1 MKPFSILAL
10 GLVFSA
16 AIPQTPTPTT
26 TTPAPEKPTTATGP
40 VETAANRKPRL
51 KTNGNVVIRN
61 ARILTATKGTIE
73 RGDILVLNG
82 KIAALGKVNA
92 PAGTPEIDATGKV
105 VAPGI
110 VDAHVHRGADSTN
123 EGTDAIVGEARILD
137 VLNPDAKNLW
147 QAVASGETSA
157 LILHG
162 SANPIG
168 AQSLVVKL
176 KYGYPAD
183 QLPVKD
189 APRMIK
195 FALGENVTRSGTATS
210 TRFPRTRMG
219 VQATYRRAFTQAREY
234 QKKWADWEAKK
245 PGATEPQRDLRLET
259 LSDILKRKIWVQ
271 CHSYRADE
279 ILMMV
284 RLSQEFGF
292 KIGAMQ
298 HALESYKIAPE
309 LAQAGVPASIFM
321 DDWAGKLE
329 LYDAVPYAA
338 SILIKAGALA
348 SVNTDGTSGT
358 TAIAL
363 DGAKAMR
370 FGGLTE
376 QQALQLVTINPAKQL
391 GIAHRTGSIEVGK
404 DADLVIWDGHPLS
417 VYSRVNTTL
426 IEGEV
431 MFQRRDAFGVDRAS
445 TYKPKLTVAK
455 YDAHPPVP
463 AKSNLYAIVGGT
475 VHPVSG
481 PVIPNGT
488 VILRNGKVAAV
499 GAKVAVPKGAV
510 VVNAKGLNVYPGFI
524 DAGTTIG
531 LTEFGQV
538 GQATDERELG
548 NYQPDLIAAT
558 AVQAQSEHIPTTR
571 NAGVTTVV
579 TRPGGGPI
587 PGHSSIL
594 NLGGPTNER
603 MAIVPRAAMSI
614 NWPGGGFG
622 GFDGHDHDESCLVEG
637 DHVEQSYLDQLLGGA
652 IQGPGGGGGGGNAGE
667 IKAYFD
673 RAAKYGR
680 GHTEIDLGFDAMQP
694 IFRQQLPVHIR
705 VRNAASIR
713 EAVEFIKARKLKA
726 VLVGAPDAWR
736 EAKLLADNNIPVIIA
751 PAGKTTLGANTTV
764 NDWDPYDTPYA
775 TPALLKR
782 AGVKFCFQSEGYAE
796 AKDLPIRVGQSCAY
810 GLKPEDALRA
820 LTLSAAEI
828 LGVSDRLGS
837 ITPGKLGNLVIS
849 DGDPMEPS
857 AQIRYVFIEGKP
869 VPLTSKFTRLRDQ
882 YMKRLE
888 K

>member
-10 GLVFSA
+10 GLVFTVA
-16 AIPQTPTPTT
+16 VPQT
-26 TTPAPEKPTTATGP
+26 AP
-40 VETAANRKPRL
+40 VETNAMRKPRL
-51 KTNGNVVIRN
+51 KTNGNLVIRN
-61 ARILTATKGTIE
+61 ARILTATRGTIE
-73 RGDILVLNG
+73 RGDILVRNG
-82 KIAALGKVNA
+82 KIAAIGKVNA
-92 PAGTPEIDATGKV
+92 PAGITQIDASGKV

-123 EGTDAIVGEARILD
+123 EGTDAIVGESRILD
-137 VLNPDAKNLW
+137 VLNPDAKNVW

-168 AQSLVVKL
+168 AESLVVKL

-183 QLPVKD
+183 ELPIKD

-195 FALGENVTRSGTATS
+195 FALGENVTRSGSTNS

-219 VQATYRRAFTQAREY
+219 VQAVYRRAFTQAREY

-245 PGATEPQRDLRLET
+245 PGAKEPQRDLRLET

-338 SILIKAGALA
+338 SILTKAGALA

-370 FGGLTE
+370 FGGLSE

-431 MFQRRDAFGVDRAS
+431 MFQRRDAFNVDRVS
-445 TYKPKLTVAK
+445 TYKPKITPAK
-455 YDAHPPVP
+455 YVAHPPVP
-463 AKSNLYAIVGGT
+463 AKSRVYAIVGGT

-488 VILRNGKVAAV
+488 VVLRDGKIQAV

-510 VVNAKGLNVYPGFI
+510 VVNATGLQVYPGFI
-524 DAGTTIG
+524 DAGSTIG

-548 NYQPDLIAAT
+548 SFQPDLIAAT
-558 AVQAQSEHIPTTR
+558 AVQAQSEHIPVTR
-571 NAGVTTVV
+571 VAGVTTVV
-579 TRPGGGPI
+579 TRPSGGVVA
-587 PGHSSIL
+587 GHSSIL

-603 MAIVPRAAMSI
+603 MAIVPKAGMSI
-614 NWPGGGFG
+614 NWPGGGGFG
-622 GFDGHDHDESCLVEG
+622 GFDAHDHDESCMVQG
-637 DHVEQSYLDQLLGGA
+637 DHAEQSYLDQLLGGA
-652 IQGPGGGGGGGNAGE
+652 IQRPQGGGGTPSE
-667 IKAYFD
+667 LTTFFD
-673 RAAKYGR
+673 KAAKYGR
-680 GHTEIDLGFDAMQP
+680 GHTEHDLGLEAMQP
-694 IFRQQLPVHIR
+694 VFRGQMPVHIR
-705 VRNAASIR
+705 VRDAASIR
-713 EAVEFIKARKLKA
+713 GAVEFIKARKLKA

-775 TPALLKR
+775 LPALLKR

-796 AKDLPIRVGQSCAY
+796 SKDLPIRVGQSCAY
-810 GLKPEDALRA
+810 GLAPADALRA

-828 LGVSDRLGS
+828 LGVSNKLGS

-849 DGDPMEPS
+849 DGDAMEPS

>member
-10 GLVFSA
+10 ALVLPA
-16 AIPQTPTPTT
+16 AYAQT
-26 TTPAPEKPTTATGP
+26 AP
-40 VETAANRKPRL
+40 VETNASRKPRL
-51 KTNGNVVIRN
+51 KTNGDLVIRN
-61 ARILTATKGTIE
+61 ARILTATRGTIE
-73 RGDILVLNG
+73 RGDILVRNG
-82 KIAALGKVNA
+82 KIVALGKVNA
-92 PAGTPEIDATGKV
+92 PTGTPEIDATGKV

-110 VDAHVHRGADSTN
+110 VDAHVHRGADTTN
-123 EGTDAIVGEARILD
+123 EGTDAIVAEGRILD
-137 VLNPDAKNLW
+137 VLNPDAKNVW

-168 AQSLVVKL
+168 AESLVVKL
-176 KYGYPAD
+176 KYGRPVNE
-183 QLPVKD
+183 LPVKD

-195 FALGENVTRSGTATS
+195 FALGENVTRSGQTNS

-219 VQATYRRAFTQAREY
+219 VQSVYRRAFTQAREY
-234 QKKWADWEAKK
+234 MKKWADWEAKK

-259 LSDILKRKIWVQ
+259 LSDILKRKVWVQ

-298 HALESYKIAPE
+298 HALESYKLAPE
-309 LAQAGVPASIFM
+309 LAKAGVPASIFM

-329 LYDAVPYAA
+329 LYDGNPYAA
-338 SILIKAGALA
+338 SILTRAGALA

-370 FGGLTE
+370 FGGLSE
-376 QQALQLVTINPAKQL
+376 EQALRLVTINPAKQL
-391 GIAHRTGSIEVGK
+391 GIDHRTGSIEVGK

-417 VYSRVNTTL
+417 VYSRVNTTI

-431 MFQRRDAFGVDRAS
+431 MFQRRDAHGVNAGS
-445 TYKPKLTVAK
+445 TLKPKITVAE
-455 YDAHPPVP
+455 YLPHPPVP
-463 AKSNLYAIVGGT
+463 APSRVYAIVGGT

-481 PVIPNGT
+481 PTLPSGT
-488 VILRNGKVAAV
+488 VILRDGKVQAV

-510 VVNAKGLNVYPGFI
+510 VVDAKGMQVYPGFI

-548 NYQPDLIAAT
+548 SFQPDLVAST

-571 NAGVTTVV
+571 TAGVTTVV
-579 TRPGGGPI
+579 TRPGGGTV

-594 NLGGPTNER
+594 NLGGFTSEQ
-603 MAIVPRAAMSI
+603 MAIVPRAGMAV
-614 NWPGGGFG
+614 NWPGGGG
-622 GFDGHDHDESCLVEG
+622 GFGDGHDHDESCMVQG

-652 IQGPGGGGGGGNAGE
+652 IQQPQRTTSTPTELKNF
-667 IKAYFD
+667 FD

-680 GHTEIDLGFDAMQP
+680 GHDAADLGLDAMQP
-694 IFRQQLPVHIR
+694 VFRQQLPVHIR
-705 VRNAASIR
+705 VRDAESIR
-713 EAVEFIKARKLKA
+713 SAVAFAKERKIKV

-736 EAKLLADNNIPVIIA
+736 EAKLLAEAKIPVIIT
-751 PAGKTTLGANTTV
+751 PAGKTTLGANTTL

-810 GLKPEDALRA
+810 GLSREDAVRA

-828 LGVSDRLGS
+828 LGVANKVGS

-849 DGDPMEPS
+849 DGDPFEPS

-869 VPLTSKFTRLRDQ
+869 IPLTSKFTRLRDQ
-882 YMKRLE
+882 YMKRL
-888 K
+888 